1 MPHGLWLGRFLH
13 LFYLLSDGG
22 WRGVMVTA
30 QPHKTTRFGTAMEN
44 TQDGHILT
52 VYYAVF
58 SSLA

>member
-1 MPHGLWLGRFLH
+1 MVYGLADFCTF
-13 LFYLLSDGG
+13 FYLLSDGG
-22 WRGVMVTA
+22 RGGVMVTA